1 MMKEL
6 NNYLNTFHPII
17 DDLKALSPVSDN
29 GSSNVVLGGSLILK
43 IHGLNFSRKSE
54 DLDVIINFPTPKQ
67 NEYIKAISNFSEN
80 NSEYWGKDNL
90 KFSKNNLYIN
100 VLINN
105 TVEVND
111 FFLQYKWGNKLYDI
125 NSVSEIIKAKS
136 LYGRVKDFKDMIL
149 LKNENFNL

>member
-1 MMKEL
+1 MKEL